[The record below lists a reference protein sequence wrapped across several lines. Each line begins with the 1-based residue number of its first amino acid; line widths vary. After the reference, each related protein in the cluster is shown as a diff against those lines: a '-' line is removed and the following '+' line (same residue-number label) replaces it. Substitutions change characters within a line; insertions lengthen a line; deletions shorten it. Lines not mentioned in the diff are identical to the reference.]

1 VSEDRSLSPGK
12 PYPGSPTLEPTIES
26 LYEVVRALQEAV
38 EILCRQ
44 RGYTVDSAATIDDL
58 IYLGLL
64 PDDVASR
71 LNDRNTRNRDK

>member
-1 VSEDRSLSPGK
+1 MSEERRLSPGK
-12 PYPGSPTLEPTIES
+12 PYAGSPTLEPTVES
-26 LYEVVRALQEAV
+26 LYEVVRALQETV

-44 RGYTVDSAATIDDL
+44 RGYKVDSAVTIDDL

-71 LNDRNTRNRDK
+71 LNDRNASNRTR